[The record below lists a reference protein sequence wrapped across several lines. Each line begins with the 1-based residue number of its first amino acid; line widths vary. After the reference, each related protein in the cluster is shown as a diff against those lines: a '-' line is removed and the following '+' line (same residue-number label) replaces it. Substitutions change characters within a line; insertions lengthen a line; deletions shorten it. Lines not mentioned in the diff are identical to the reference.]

1 MNVSDTYTRFGGV
14 TFEREDMP
22 TLRALAR
29 GTTFKIT
36 SASLFSFKFVSREV
50 STLRRLYHSRFAE
63 FDGSPDQ
70 TSLVLRASPG
80 LLELQEK
87 VDSEV
92 VSFDLF
98 AEARGIDI
106 SRSACKKYLRKGFG
120 RLARESLSRKFPT
133 KREVDVKAFQEAE
146 LGTLVENTPVFDGD
160 RFEYSSREL
169 TDWYVKEFLS
179 RNNFYRSSTT

>member
-120 RLARESLSRKFPT
+120 CLSRKSVSTGRFFPQAS
-133 KREVDVKAFQEAE
+133 EVLAHATEC
-146 LGTLVENTPVFDGD
+146 D
-160 RFEYSSREL
+160 RVGALTSNHTDEGWEFSSPGL
-169 TDWYVKEFLS
+169 TAWYVARFTELNRSLS
-179 RNNFYRSSTT
+179 PWSTA